1 MPFSWWNMS
10 LCSPTVALIWKEQ
23 GKIKSC
29 VKKTTLHSAQRRE
42 YINTIWKSW
51 KVFLERRINTEK
63 QNIKDSAIKND
74 INFIVFY
81 ANNKIYQI
89 GIDLCVSCH
98 DWYKLLE
105 REDFLSLMKYLHNQG
120 ILKSNLTI
128 LEDLGLKEKLE

>member
-1 MPFSWWNMS
+1 M
-10 LCSPTVALIWKEQ
+10 
-23 GKIKSC
+23 
-29 VKKTTLHSAQRRE
+29 
-42 YINTIWKSW
+42 
-51 KVFLERRINTEK
+51 ERRINTEK